1 MDVDSFCLHWT
12 AQVRISPKLSKQLT
26 RKFRM
31 ALLVDAMQNPKKLA
45 TKKNVAICMC
55 LAVVVLTLIIAVSVA
70 VPKAHKKKQVVGF
83 HKDFSITW
91 AENHTRLLDDGQ
103 RLELL
108 LDPESGKLQFRRAF
122 ICNIFSAF
130 VVFCSYSKMIRC
142 ECFVSSSALTFVS
155 SSPLWFNFFFSFLLD
170 QNICYSCMCGSNAY
184 NDKLRD
190 LYTLDRNSVLCLQS
204 SSFLQITHISRNLL
218 QRFVYWRKSN
228 CNGFIHIGRFT

>member
-1 MDVDSFCLHWT
+1 M
-12 AQVRISPKLSKQLT
+12 RISPKLSKQLT

-108 LDPESGKLQFRRAF
+108 LDPESGKLQFRRAL
-122 ICNIFSAF
+122 SA
-130 VVFCSYSKMIRC
+130 I
-142 ECFVSSSALTFVS
+142 SSQ
-155 SSPLWFNFFFSFLLD
+155 LL
-170 QNICYSCMCGSNAY
+170 
-184 NDKLRD
+184 
-190 LYTLDRNSVLCLQS
+190 
-204 SSFLQITHISRNLL
+204 
-218 QRFVYWRKSN
+218 
-228 CNGFIHIGRFT
+228 

>member
-1 MDVDSFCLHWT
+1 MCRWSWWLIGSTTYSLEATQDCLCNKMDVDSFSLHWT

-26 RKFRM
+26 RKLRM
-31 ALLVDAMQNPKKLA
+31 ALLVEAMQNPKKFA

-108 LDPESGKLQFRRAF
+108 LDPESGKLQFRRAL
-122 ICNIFSAF
+122 SAISSQLLL
-130 VVFCSYSKMIRC
+130 VFCSYSKMIRC

-155 SSPLWFNFFFSFLLD
+155 SSPLWFP
-170 QNICYSCMCGSNAY
+170 
-184 NDKLRD
+184 
-190 LYTLDRNSVLCLQS
+190 S
-204 SSFLQITHISRNLL
+204 SLSSWIRIYATPVCVEVMLTMTNLEIFEI
-218 QRFVYWRKSN
+218 QCCACTPRPFYK
-228 CNGFIHIGRFT
+228 